1 MAAAAAERQDWVAG
15 LKAQAGLD
23 EVAKD
28 ANWREYADR
37 LLRCLERVP
46 QDA

>member
-15 LKAQAGLD
+15 LKAQAGLG